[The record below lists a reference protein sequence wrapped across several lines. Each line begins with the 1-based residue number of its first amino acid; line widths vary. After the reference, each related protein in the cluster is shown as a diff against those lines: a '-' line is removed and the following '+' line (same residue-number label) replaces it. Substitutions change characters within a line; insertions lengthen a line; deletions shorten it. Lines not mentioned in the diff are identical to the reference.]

1 MRLLEIISE
10 GPFSDEMQTFIDE
23 FQCTTKLY
31 QTGRGGTN
39 IVKLVIQDDEVVHTL
54 KILDAIRGD
63 SKACIYN
70 IEGTIGIT
78 EEKEDEDDLGLAR
91 FFTSSKEEL
100 RKQIIS
106 PVNLSWNFLIM
117 VIASSFVAGI
127 GILQQNVAIVIGA
140 MVIAPFLGPS
150 MLIAFGTTLG
160 DIKLIRK
167 GIYVAMVGT
176 LLAVAISFIW
186 GLASSQVH
194 AIDRTYTVTMQDV
207 LLALSC
213 GVAGALSQLGRQG
226 TTLVGVMV
234 AAALL
239 PPLISGGLYL
249 GGGYYD
255 EAWHKII
262 LFFTNVV
269 CLVSSGI
276 IVFYLAGI
284 TPSNWWEKDAARDKT
299 KVALIVLGLMLL
311 LLMAAIYNLNAVV

>member
-1 MRLLEIISE
+1 MRLLEIVND
-10 GPFSDEMQTFIDE
+10 GPFSEELQKFIDDI
-23 FQCTTKLY
+23 QCATKLY
-31 QTGRGGTN
+31 QTAKGGTMV
-39 IVKLVIQDDEVVHTL
+39 VKLIIQDDEVVSTL
-54 KILDAIRGD
+54 KQLDSLKGT
-63 SKACIYN
+63 SKAFIYN

-78 EEKEDEDDLGLAR
+78 EEKEDDDDLGLAR

-167 GIYVAMVGT
+167 GIYVALVGT
-176 LLAVAISFIW
+176 VLALVISFIW
-186 GLASSQVH
+186 GLSSSQVH
-194 AIDRTYTVTMQDV
+194 GIDRTYVVTMQDV
-207 LLALSC
+207 LLAFSC

-262 LFFTNVV
+262 LFVTNVV

-284 TPSNWWEKDAARDKT
+284 TPSNWWEKDAAREKT

-311 LLMAAIYNLNAVV
+311 LLMATIYNLNLGH